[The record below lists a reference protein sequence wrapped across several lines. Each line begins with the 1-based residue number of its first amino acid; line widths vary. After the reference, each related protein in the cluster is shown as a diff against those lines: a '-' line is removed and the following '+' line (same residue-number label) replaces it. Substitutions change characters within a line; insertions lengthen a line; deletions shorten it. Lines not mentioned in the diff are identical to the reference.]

1 MPSQNP
7 ALAARGVEN
16 RSSLA
21 PSPAQDSYAVCGE
34 AESHAAPLRHGDAMG
49 PHVAFYN
56 LFRVYETLRIKRVT
70 AIGVT
75 GRVWSIAEAIDAAM
89 L

>member
-1 MPSQNP
+1 
-7 ALAARGVEN
+7 
-16 RSSLA
+16 
-21 PSPAQDSYAVCGE
+21 
-34 AESHAAPLRHGDAMG
+34 MG